1 MRKTAY
7 KPRYIKSGG
16 SANGAKSKAGIFCIA
31 ALCLVI
37 LAGAAL
43 GGYELWHSK
52 QVKFHDVTVELGTGS
67 VSIRDF
73 MTEYARPS
81 QVGFVSDVSTIDLNS
96 VGQTRLTLR
105 HGKQEQTVTLTV
117 QDTTAP
123 TVEFDQF
130 LSWWADEQPEPEY
143 FVSNVSDHSETS
155 IRFEQPLSVPADYA
169 DQTVRV
175 VVEDA
180 WGNSTIG
187 ECTLVWKWLA
197 ESWLLELG
205 DTLTAADL
213 LANPERDSAL
223 LDQAELDKISNSG
236 IGTYTVTSDTGAK
249 SLTCTVTVQDT
260 VGPELTLRE
269 AQCDP
274 GGSVMLEDFIES
286 VEDLSGVADVRFV
299 SEPNCE
305 TAGTYTVQIEAEDTL
320 GNVTRKEV
328 TLWVSTDPYGPVIS
342 GASETMTVERDSSPD
357 FLEGVTAND
366 DVSGA
371 CTVTVDTSGLN
382 LSKAGTYF
390 ITYSAVDAAGN
401 ETTLKRK
408 VTVTHNAQDTA
419 ELVAKMSAE
428 VDDDPVNI
436 RYFVRNTIH
445 YSSNWGGDDPVW
457 FGFTYRH
464 GNCYVHALALQ
475 AVLEHKGYETQL
487 IWVTDKSHYWVIVK
501 VDGVWWHLD
510 ATPSDL
516 YDYRGL
522 MDDATRYA
530 TLANRNWDRTKWP
543 VCGEE

>member
-7 KPRYIKSGG
+7 KPRYVKKTSP
-16 SANGAKSKAGIFCIA
+16 AKGTRSKAGSLCIA

-37 LAGAAL
+37 LAGAAF

-52 QVKFHDVTVELGTGS
+52 QVKFHDVTVELGTGT

-73 MTEYARPS
+73 MTQYARPS
-81 QVGFVSDVSTIDLNS
+81 QVGFVSDVSVIDLNS
-96 VGQTRLTLR
+96 VGKTELILR

-117 QDTTAP
+117 QDTTEP
-123 TVEFDQF
+123 TVEFLQT
-130 LSWWADEQPEPEY
+130 LSWWADEQPEPED
-143 FVSNVSDHSETS
+143 FIANVSDHSETS
-155 IRFEQPLSVPADYA
+155 IRFEQPFTVSEGYA

-180 WGNSTIG
+180 WGNGTVG
-187 ECTLVWKWLA
+187 ECTVVWNWLA
-197 ESWLLELG
+197 ESCLLELG
-205 DTLTAADL
+205 DSLTAEDL
-213 LANPERDSAL
+213 LANPGRDSDL
-223 LDQAELDKISNSG
+223 LDQAELDRISSAG
-236 IGTYTVTSDTGAK
+236 IGTYTLTCDTGAK
-249 SLTCTVTVQDT
+249 SMTCTVTVQDT
-260 VGPELTLRE
+260 VGPVITLRE

-274 GGSVMLEDFIES
+274 GGSVTVEDFVES
-286 VEDLSGVADVRFV
+286 AEDFSGVAAIRFV
-299 SEPNCE
+299 SAPDCQ
-305 TAGTYTVQIEAEDTL
+305 TKGTYTVEIEAEDTL
-320 GNVTRKEV
+320 GNITRQES
-328 TLWVSTDPYGPVIS
+328 TLWVTTDRYGPVIS
-342 GASETMTVERDSSPD
+342 GASGELTVERDSTPD
-357 FLEGVTAND
+357 FLEGVTATD
-366 DVSGA
+366 DVSGD
-371 CTVTVDTSGLN
+371 CRVSVDTSGVN

-419 ELVAKMSAE
+419 ELVAKMAE
-428 VDDDPVNI
+428 RVDDDPVNI

-445 YSSNWGGDDPVW
+445 YSSNWGGDDPAW

-464 GNCYVHALALQ
+464 GNCYVHAVALQ
-475 AVLEHKGYETQL
+475 AILEQKGYETQL

-543 VCGEE
+543 VCGEK